1 MDNLKMLCVD
11 DQCAIRT
18 LLKEIFEKD
27 YIVKTVSSGKEAIKE
42 AKEFKPHI
50 AIVDMKLNNMKGTE
64 VINKLKELDPDIRS
78 IILTGYGEERTEEI
92 MKSNV
97 EMILKKPFDVNEIKS
112 IINKLMKTAEA

>member
-1 MDNLKMLCVD
+1 MLCVD

-18 LLKEIFEKD
+18 LLKEIFEED
-27 YIVKTVSSGKEAIKE
+27 YIVKTVSSGEEAIKE

-64 VINKLKELDPDIRS
+64 VVAKLKKIDPDIRS
-78 IILTGYGEERTEEI
+78 IILTGYGEDSTEEI

-97 EMILKKPFDVNEIKS
+97 EMILKKPFDVNEIKE
-112 IINKLMKTAEA
+112 IINRLMQKAEA

>member
-18 LLKEIFEKD
+18 LLKEIFEED

-42 AKEFKPHI
+42 AKEFRPHI

-64 VINKLKELDPDIRS
+64 VINKLKEIDPDIRS

-97 EMILKKPFDVNEIKS
+97 EMVLKKPFDVNEIKS
-112 IINKLMKTAEA
+112 IINKLMETAEA

>member
-1 MDNLKMLCVD
+1 MLCVD

-18 LLKEIFEKD
+18 LLKEIFEED

-42 AKEFKPHI
+42 AKEFRPHI

-64 VINKLKELDPDIRS
+64 VINKLKEIDPDIRS

-97 EMILKKPFDVNEIKS
+97 EMVLKKPFDVNEIKS
-112 IINKLMKTAEA
+112 IINKLMETAEA